1 MIKTDRIKRY
11 VLELENI
18 IKNKM
23 TDDVILNTTDLRNY
37 YIQRQKEIIEVIKE
51 HLEINNELTP
61 STWKNK
67 EI

>member
-51 HLEINNELTP
+51 HLEINNEYE
-61 STWKNK
+61 KN
-67 EI
+67 I

>member
-23 TDDVILNTTDLRNY
+23 TDDVILNTKDLRNY
-37 YIQRQKEIIEVIKE
+37 YIQRQKEIIEVIIE
-51 HLEINNELTP
+51 HLEINNEYEE
-61 STWKNK
+61 N
-67 EI
+67 I

>member
-23 TDDVILNTTDLRNY
+23 TDDVILNTKDLRNY

-51 HLEINNELTP
+51 HLEINNEYEE
-61 STWKNK
+61 N
-67 EI
+67 I

>member
-51 HLEINNELTP
+51 HLEINNEYEE
-61 STWKNK
+61 N
-67 EI
+67 I